1 MSRSKTYYRTCSE
14 CGCNLDPGEICDCK
28 KESSPP
34 AKDHPSAPEVMKE
47 VKKEVIK

>member
-1 MSRSKTYYRTCSE
+1 MSRSKAYYHPCPN

-28 KESSPP
+28 KEPSPLV
-34 AKDHPSAPEVMKE
+34 KDCPSVPEVIKE